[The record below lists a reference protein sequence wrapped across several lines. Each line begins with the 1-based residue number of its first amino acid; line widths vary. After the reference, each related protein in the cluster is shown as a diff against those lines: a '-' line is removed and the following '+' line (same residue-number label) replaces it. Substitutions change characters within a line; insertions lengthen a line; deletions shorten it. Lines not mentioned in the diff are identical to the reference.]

1 MPTIFSKIIQG
12 EIPSYK
18 IAENEK
24 FYSFLD
30 IAPLTKGHTL
40 VVPKIENDYVFEL
53 DDKTLGELMIFSKKV
68 ALAIEKNIN
77 CKRIGMAVIG
87 LDVPHTHVHLVP
99 LNTIDDLDFSKER
112 IQLTPDEFRQIASE
126 ISNTFNQNY

>member
-30 IAPLTKGHTL
+30 IAPLSKGHTL
-40 VVPKIENDYVFEL
+40 VVPKIENDYIFDL
-53 DDKTLGELMIFSKKV
+53 DDQTLGDLMIFSKKV

>member
-30 IAPLTKGHTL
+30 IAPLSKGHTL
-40 VVPKIENDYVFEL
+40 VVPKIENDYIFDL
-53 DDKTLGELMIFSKKV
+53 DDQTLGELMIFSKKV

>member
-40 VVPKIENDYVFEL
+40 VVPKIENDYIFEL

>member
-1 MPTIFSKIIQG
+1 MPNIFSKIIQG

-30 IAPLTKGHTL
+30 IAPLSKGHTL
-40 VVPKIENDYVFEL
+40 VVPKIENDYIFDL
-53 DDKTLGELMIFSKKV
+53 DDQTLGELMIFSKKV

-112 IQLTPDEFRQIASE
+112 IQLTPDEFQQIASE